1 MTIIDFK
8 NVSKIYGENE
18 VLVDF
23 NLHIDKGEFLVLVGP
38 SGCGKTTILKM
49 INGLL
54 LPDKGEIRVK
64 DKLLSDWDLIELRRG
79 IGYVIQQIGLLPHM
93 TIEENINYVPSLTK
107 TDEKVKKQTA
117 LELIELVGMDES
129 FLKRYPTELSGGQQQ
144 RIGVARALAAKPEI
158 ILMDEPFGAVDEI
171 TRRILQDE
179 IIKIHKKLKKTIVF
193 VTHDIEEAVKL
204 GTRIVLL
211 NEGKI
216 ERDDNKKDFIL
227 SKDKSDYAKLFFKSK
242 DFIAYLNTISVDDI
256 IKEENISNNPVMSEP
271 DILELHRISA
281 DSSVLEAVQRCIETN
296 STTLRVVRSNDE
308 FYGFFDIDKIYEKL

>member
-1 MTIIDFK
+1 MPIIDFK

-18 VLVDF
+18 VLKEF
-23 NLHIDKGEFLVLVGP
+23 NLHIEQGEFLVLVGP

-54 LPDKGEIRVK
+54 LPDIGEIRVK

-93 TIEENINYVPSLTK
+93 TIEENINYVLNLTK
-107 TDEKVKKQTA
+107 TDESIKHQA
-117 LELIELVGMDES
+117 ARDLIELVGMDDS
-129 FLKRYPTELSGGQQQ
+129 FLGRYPKELSGGQQQ

-179 IIKIHKKLKKTIVF
+179 IVKIHQKLKKTIVF

-211 NEGKI
+211 NEGKV

-242 DFIAYLNTISVDDI
+242 DFIAYLNTISVEDI
-256 IKEENISNNPVMSEP
+256 IKKEELEDNQMMAKT
-271 DILELHRISA
+271 DIMELHRISA

-296 STTLRVVRSNDE
+296 STTLRVVRRSDE
-308 FYGFFDIDKIYEKL
+308 FYGLFDIDKIYEKL